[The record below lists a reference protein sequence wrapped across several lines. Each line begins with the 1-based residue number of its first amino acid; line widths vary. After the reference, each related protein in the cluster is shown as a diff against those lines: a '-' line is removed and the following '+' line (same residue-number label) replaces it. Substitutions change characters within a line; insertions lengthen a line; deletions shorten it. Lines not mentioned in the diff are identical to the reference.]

1 MSIKRLNTLIFF
13 LLFYLMVF
21 GPDFKLIDIQFF
33 TCLLIAIFGAIYY
46 LAINSIHKV
55 QVYSVFLLIF
65 VFSTHLVI
73 WPNTAFGLIV
83 LTKFTI
89 FLFATKF
96 YIDLIISRNKQNFNL
111 VDDTLIK
118 FLFFSGV
125 LDSIF
130 PILFLLNPEFQQSIL
145 NLLDLHMKNQLT
157 GGFKNIR
164 FNNLSMAGGTLSL
177 IYLFCLLSGCVLFYN
192 KKINSFLFLIGF
204 FMLFFGMVLTGR
216 IGLFLFVILFVL
228 FSIYSLLKVIKSLK
242 VRFEISRIFFLI
254 LIFLLISSLY
264 FHKQSPEIFNFAFE
278 IFIKNF
284 QSDTTDELL
293 RNHFVYQLES
303 VQSFLFGNGTS
314 SSSDV
319 GYINLLYTYGIFVFI
334 YFCVFY
340 LITFNTIF
348 KKNQNLDNKMTLI
361 LSKTVIVL
369 YLIIFIKQT
378 VLGNEK
384 GLVILI
390 MLIVWS
396 AYLSQR
402 VLLKKNLQTKKF

>member
-1 MSIKRLNTLIFF
+1 
-13 LLFYLMVF
+13 MVF

>member
-46 LAINSIHKV
+46 LTINSIHKV

-65 VFSTHLVI
+65 VFSTHFVI
-73 WPNTAFGLIV
+73 WPNTVFGLII

-130 PILFLLNPEFQQSIL
+130 PILFFLNPELQQSIL

-157 GGFKNIR
+157 GGFKDIR

-204 FMLFFGMVLTGR
+204 FMLFFAMVLTGR

-284 QSDTTDELL
+284 QSDSTDELF

-340 LITFNTIF
+340 LIAFNTIF

-361 LSKTVIVL
+361 LSKIVIVL
-369 YLIIFIKQT
+369 YLFIFIKQT
-378 VLGNEK
+378 ILGNEK

-390 MLIVWS
+390 MMIVWS

-402 VLLKKNLQTKKF
+402 VLLKKNL